1 MKTLRWDPTV
11 GPVEG
16 PLGMNDAIPET
27 EDSAGRHALTIPPSV
42 IRQVGGCELAQAPE
56 ARASQR
62 FSQQRHYEGRAWL
75 NSGFTEN
82 PVLNQRL
89 IDDLFGNC
97 TSPGEAAGWLMT
109 LYEAMRRRGHWPVN
123 LPIEQLLADEEVFI
137 QWGEISPPCPASIQ

>member
-11 GPVEG
+11 GPVEA
-16 PLGMNDAIPET
+16 PLRMNDPIPEA
-27 EDSAGRHALTIPPSV
+27 DDRAGRHALTIAPSV
-42 IRQVGGCELAQAPE
+42 SRQVGQCEVAQAPE
-56 ARASQR
+56 TRAGQR
-62 FSQQRHYEGRAWL
+62 FGQHRYYEGRAWL

-82 PVLNQRL
+82 AVLNQQL
-89 IDDLFGNC
+89 VDDLFGQC

-109 LYEAMRRRGHWPVN
+109 VYEAMRNRGHWPVN